1 MALGALGTAALIS
14 GGATLVGNLPR
25 IIPSKYEREQNK
37 RLKELERRQ
46 EMGLLGLTERQ
57 EQQMQTQFTNTRDQ
71 AQRRQDAEMRRLS
84 TPTAQP
90 GQQMLGAQMS
100 MDNRQRLEADI
111 ASQILGI
118 DLKRQAEQE
127 ADIEALRAGQAQVR
141 KDRTTAL
148 VEPFTSAGEAYIK
161 GQTLERLIGQMPEE
175 DKDMFIREDFAKRM
189 TPQEQPINQSVVQQL
204 SQAQGNP
211 AMQDQIL
218 SQLIPDP
225 KERAIILMN
234 LQSMNSPG
242 IGLPPH
248 QGNTT
253 QQFMFDSLY

>member
-1 MALGALGTAALIS
+1 MGPLATAALIS

-25 IIPSKYEREQNK
+25 IIPSKYEREQKK
-37 RLKELERRQ
+37 RLKELERKQ

-57 EQQMQTQFTNTRDQ
+57 EQQMQTQFRNTRDQ

-111 ASQILGI
+111 ASEILGI

-141 KDRTTAL
+141 KDRATAL

-175 DKDMFIREDFAKRM
+175 DKDMFMREELTKQMA
-189 TPQEQPINQSVVQQL
+189 PQEPQFGLQVYGSTPTE
-204 SQAQGNP
+204 
-211 AMQDQIL
+211 QI
-218 SQLIPDP
+218 I
-225 KERAIILMN
+225 N
-234 LQSMNSPG
+234 LQLKL
-242 IGLPPH
+242 GLSEAKAAEMVMRNLKTAPVDPMLL
-248 QGNTT
+248 G
-253 QQFMFDSLY
+253 MY

>member
-1 MALGALGTAALIS
+1 MGPLATAALIS

-25 IIPSKYEREQNK
+25 IIPSKYEREQKK
-37 RLKELERRQ
+37 RLKELERKQ
-46 EMGLLGLTERQ
+46 EMGLLGLTDRQ
-57 EQQMQTQFTNTRDQ
+57 EQQMQTMFANTRDQ

-175 DKDMFIREDFAKRM
+175 DKDMFMREELAKQM
-189 TPQEQPINQSVVQQL
+189 APPPTNQSVVQQL
-204 SQAQGNP
+204 SYAQGNP
-211 AMQDQIL
+211 AMQNQIL

-225 KERAIILMN
+225 TERARIMMG
-234 LQSMNSPG
+234 LQRG
-242 IGLPPH
+242 Y
-248 QGNTT
+248 T
-253 QQFMFDSLY
+253 QEQFLFDQLY

>member
-148 VEPFTSAGEAYIK
+148 VEPFTSASEAYIK
-161 GQTLERLIGQMPEE
+161 GQTMERLIGQMPEE
-175 DKDMFIREDFAKRM
+175 DKDLFMREEMAKRM
-189 TPQEQPINQSVVQQL
+189 TPQQPV
-204 SQAQGNP
+204 SQTQ
-211 AMQDQIL
+211 QIL
-218 SQLIPDP
+218 NSFGPDP
-225 KERAIILMN
+225 VQGMMLKL
-234 LQSMNSPG
+234 G
-242 IGLPPH
+242 IDEETARQLVLSLTGPLI
-248 QGNTT
+248 NTSSA
-253 QQFMFDSLY
+253 FNPLLGM